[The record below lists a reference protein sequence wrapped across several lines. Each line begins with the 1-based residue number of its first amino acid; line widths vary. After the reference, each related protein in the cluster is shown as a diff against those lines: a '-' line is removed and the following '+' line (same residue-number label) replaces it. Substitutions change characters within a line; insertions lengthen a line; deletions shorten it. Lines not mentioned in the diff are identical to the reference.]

1 MPYIGKQPA
10 NVPVTADDIPDN
22 SITSAKILDGV
33 INIVDIAN
41 DAVTE
46 DKLANSINTAIAAN
60 TDKTTNSTNASDLS
74 SGTLP
79 MARLSGT
86 LPALDGSALTGVAT
100 DTSTIE
106 NNIAM
111 LGFYRATDHSKAKY
125 NLVDQVIDDYND
137 ATGIDAGASTN
148 ESLES
153 GKYQGAVPG
162 TVTTAFSYTGSN
174 QTWTAPTGVTSAIVK
189 LWGAGGSGGSRYNGS
204 ISGRAGGGGGYIG
217 ATVAVVAGTAYSFLI
232 GESTISVDGVS
243 ASPHTNSYGGGAN
256 GGGKTS
262 QRLGGTGGGRS
273 EFSIG
278 GGANVPAGTRILVAG
293 GGGGGAGIY
302 SDTDD
307 GDENSS
313 DGGGGAG
320 GGTTGGSGRG
330 SGTPPTGGTQSAGG
344 AKGVQLT
351 SGAGQT
357 MVDGAAGLGGGAQGS
372 NAAVDTNYSAGGGG
386 GGGYYGGGGGSSSG
400 GTQLGHG
407 GGGGSSY
414 ANGSLTSSVTN
425 TQGSYGPIGSTGG
438 AVANA
443 GDANYPG
450 GSVGVGGDGVLAR
463 PSTGTEGGDGAGVI
477 IFAGSMIA
485 GSNLTLQ
492 STASTASTAPTTGDI
507 VMLIEDASGTATL
520 NTDIKA
526 YVSRNGGSTF
536 TQGTLIEE
544 GTWGTNKKILAFHN
558 LDISGQS
565 SGTDIRYKITTHNQS
580 ASKVTNIHA
589 TSLAWA

>member
-1 MPYIGKQPA
+1 MSIVINGSGT
-10 NVPVTADDIPDN
+10 VTGISAGGLPDGSVDN
-22 SITSAKILDGV
+22 DTVASGITSS
-33 INIVDIAN
+33 
-41 DAVTE
+41 
-46 DKLANSINTAIAAN
+46 KLTGA
-60 TDKTTNSTNASDLS
+60 
-74 SGTLP
+74 
-79 MARLSGT
+79 
-86 LPALDGSALTGVAT
+86 LPAISGANLTGMADLT
-100 DTSTIE
+100 AIE

-137 ATGIDAGASTN
+137 ATGIDASASTN
-148 ESLES
+148 ESLVS
-153 GKYQGAVPG
+153 GKYQGYTTGG
-162 TVTTAFSYTGSN
+162 TITTAFSYTGSN
-174 QTWTAPTGVTSAIVK
+174 QTWTAPTGVTSATVK
-189 LWGAGGSGGSRYNGS
+189 LWGAGGSGGSRYTGS
-204 ISGRAGGGGGYIG
+204 ISGRAGGGAGYIG
-217 ATVAVVAGTAYSFLI
+217 ATVAVVAGTAYSLLI
-232 GESTISVDGVS
+232 GESAISVNGVS

-256 GGGKTS
+256 GGGRS
-262 QRLGGTGGGRS
+262 DQRLGGSGGGRS

-293 GGGGGAGIY
+293 GGGGGAAVY
-302 SDTDD
+302 SATDD

-320 GGTTGGSGRG
+320 GGTTGGTGRG

-344 AKGVQLT
+344 ARGVYLSGG
-351 SGAGQT
+351 SGAT
-357 MVDGAAGLGGGAQGS
+357 SVDGAAGLGGGAQGS
-372 NAAVDTNYSAGGGG
+372 NTAVDTNYGAGGGG
-386 GGGYYGGGGGSSSG
+386 GGGYYGGGGGSSSAANAMA
-400 GTQLGHG
+400 HG

-450 GSVGVGGDGVLAR
+450 GSVGVGGDGVLAQA
-463 PSTGTEGGDGAGVI
+463 STNTEGGHGAGVVI
-477 IFAGSMIA
+477 YDSNVAG
-485 GSNLTLQ
+485 GNLTLQ

-507 VMLIEDASGTATL
+507 VMLIENASGTATL

-544 GTWGTNKKILAFHN
+544 GTWGTNKKILAFHD

-580 ASKVTNIHA
+580 PGSKVTNIHA